1 MSTRTWILTGA
12 ALSLALFLVVH
23 CSPNPQPAGLTPI
36 PTLAPA
42 EAVTLVPVLQ
52 GLMETGGQPV
62 PIVPGQADAALGA
75 PLYLQ
80 HCTSCHGIQGQG
92 VDAPPLR
99 NNQYIQTGGDQSVF
113 ATVAE
118 GRPGTEM
125 PAWLQGNGG
134 PLIDAQISSVV
145 AYLHTLQ
152 GVATLPTAPPEPPEP
167 TETPLPSGAPTL
179 EPARPSEPGGPG
191 PAALLTGEVGRGRAE
206 FGLYCAACHGPE
218 GMEEVGIP
226 NPGSDDGIVP
236 ELNPIDP
243 TIANRD
249 PKVFAINVDL
259 FIEHGSVP
267 EGPSP
272 MIMMPSFGDSKMLT
286 EQEIADL
293 IAYVMS
299 LNGVQEAK

>member
-1 MSTRTWILTGA
+1 MSTRTWIRTGA

-52 GLMETGGQPV
+52 GLVETGGQPV
-62 PIVPGQADAALGA
+62 TIVPGQADAALGA

-80 HCTSCHGIQGQG
+80 HCTYCHGIQGQG

-99 NNQYIQTGGDQSVF
+99 NNQYIQTGGDQDVF
-113 ATVAE
+113 ATIAD

-125 PAWLQGNGG
+125 PAWLQTDGG
-134 PLIDAQISSVV
+134 PLSDAQIGNVV
-145 AYLHTLQ
+145 AYLHTMQ
-152 GVATLPTAPPEPPEP
+152 GVAALPTATPMPPEP
-167 TETPLPSGAPTL
+167 TETPLPPGAPTP

-191 PAALLTGEVGRGRAE
+191 LAASLTGDVGRGRAE
-206 FGLYCAACHGPE
+206 FGLYCAACHGSE
-218 GMEEVGIP
+218 GVEGVGIP

-249 PKVFAINVDL
+249 SKVFAANVDL

-267 EGPSP
+267 DGPSP
-272 MIMMPSFGDSKMLT
+272 VIMMPSFGDSKMLT
-286 EQEIADL
+286 EQEMADL